1 VSTIVP
7 ATIPLLDLKGEV
19 EELYEQLHEA
29 TDRVL
34 RSGAF
39 IGGAEVEAFEAE
51 AADFLGVRHA
61 IGLNSGTDALVIA
74 LEALDVGPGDEVIT
88 SAFSFFATSEAV
100 LRLGATPVFC
110 DVDPVTLNLDSGLLE
125 DLVTERTKALLPVHL
140 FGLPAAMAEVL
151 DVAARHGLA
160 VVEDCAQ
167 AFGARSSDLDGRRV
181 GGLGTLGAF
190 SFYPT
195 KNLGAYGD
203 AGMLTTNDDEL
214 ARAARSLR
222 NHGSSPN
229 DKYLHERLGHNSRL
243 DALQA
248 AILRVK
254 LPMVERWN
262 LARRAVAAE
271 YRDAFT
277 RAGIMGDNAV
287 AALDWA
293 ATVEV
298 PPVGSD
304 GVQAPPNRPEGLKT
318 PPNHPDHVYH
328 QFTVTVA
335 PRDRR
340 RYEESLAAAGIGFS
354 RFYPTA
360 LTSQP
365 AGFRFGSAP
374 VAEAAAASVLS
385 LPMRPNLT
393 AVDVETVTATL
404 RQVASG

>member
-1 VSTIVP
+1 
-7 ATIPLLDLKGEV
+7 
-19 EELYEQLHEA
+19 
-29 TDRVL
+29 
-34 RSGAF
+34 
-39 IGGAEVEAFEAE
+39 
-51 AADFLGVRHA
+51 
-61 IGLNSGTDALVIA
+61 
-74 LEALDVGPGDEVIT
+74 
-88 SAFSFFATSEAV
+88 
-100 LRLGATPVFC
+100 
-110 DVDPVTLNLDSGLLE
+110 
-125 DLVTERTKALLPVHL
+125 
-140 FGLPAAMAEVL
+140 PAAMAEVL

-167 AFGARSSDLDGRRV
+167 AFGARSSDLDGRRL

-287 AALDWA
+287 AALDRA

-340 RYEESLAAAGIGFS
+340 RYEESLAAAG
-354 RFYPTA
+354 
-360 LTSQP
+360 
-365 AGFRFGSAP
+365 
-374 VAEAAAASVLS
+374 
-385 LPMRPNLT
+385 
-393 AVDVETVTATL
+393 
-404 RQVASG
+404 